1 MSAVALMFAHS
12 WPTTAARITRALNY
26 AGIACPSC
34 ADPVKADDH
43 SAVLMTASSG
53 WGHLKPGAPDGSTW
67 RRPSH
72 VSAVIRD
79 TK

>member
-12 WPTTAARITRALNY
+12 WPTTAARITRAMNY
-26 AGIACPSC
+26 AGIACRSC

-53 WGHLKPGAPDGSTW
+53 WGHLKPVPMGPLGGVPAMRLP
-67 RRPSH
+67 
-72 VSAVIRD
+72 
-79 TK
+79 